1 MANMNNRVTLVG
13 NLGADPKVWSTES
26 DRVKISFSIAIN
38 KSYRDS
44 KTGEWKT
51 TDPDW
56 FNVVFWG
63 RKEEVAEAQIK
74 RGDRVI
80 VVGELR
86 RRLYNYYDTG
96 NEGEDENK
104 EKKYIT
110 EVVGDIVG
118 KVKNLF
124 HRKERERREGDPYRK
139 QEGSESTS
147 EFKEQEEDDHLPF

>member
-1 MANMNNRVTLVG
+1 MANINNRVTLVG
-13 NLGADPKVWSTES
+13 NLGADPKVWPTES
-26 DRVKISFSIAIN
+26 DRVKISFSVAIN
-38 KSYRDS
+38 KSYRDN
-44 KTGEWKT
+44 KTGEWKA

-56 FNVVFWG
+56 INVVFWG
-63 RKEEVAEAQIK
+63 RKEEVAEESFR

-86 RRLYNYYDTG
+86 RRPYNYYDTSG
-96 NEGEDENK
+96 EGADESR

-124 HRKERERREGDPYRK
+124 HRKERERGEGEPYRRK
-139 QEGSESTS
+139 EEHEGSS
-147 EFKEQEEDDHLPF
+147 ELKEEDDTLPF